1 MKKGERRKEKS
12 ASKREQRQVYLNV
25 AEREQIQD
33 RKAGLKE
40 KGDPTPNREQSSL
53 LELPRCEGG
62 KDRKAGLKEKYHAE
76 LLLNDFLVY
85 SYFVYLST
93 EMRIHSAKAS
103 PFRGGWRGLSRLLV
117 PRLLV
122 N

>member
-1 MKKGERRKEKS
+1 MGEMKKGERRKEKS
-12 ASKREQRQVYLNV
+12 ASKREQCQVYLNV

-40 KGDPTPNREQSSL
+40 KYH
-53 LELPRCEGG
+53 
-62 KDRKAGLKEKYHAE
+62 AGL
-76 LLLNDFLVY
+76 LLDDFLVY

-103 PFRGGWRGLSRLLV
+103 PFRGRLEGAFSST
-117 PRLLV
+117 RTSSTCLLI
-122 N
+122 